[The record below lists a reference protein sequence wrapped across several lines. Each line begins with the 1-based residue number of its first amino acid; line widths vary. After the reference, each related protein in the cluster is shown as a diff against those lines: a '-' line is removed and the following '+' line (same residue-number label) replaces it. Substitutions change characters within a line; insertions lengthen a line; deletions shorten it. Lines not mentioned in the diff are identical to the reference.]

1 MLQAENK
8 LEGLATWLVGQ
19 STGVKQAPLFHW
31 RNGRM
36 VLTED
41 VKRNESIIKSVFVL
55 NPTTQLKSKCLQYLN
70 T

>member
-8 LEGLATWLVGQ
+8 LDGLATWLVDQ
-19 STGVKQAPLFHW
+19 STGVKQTPLLHW
-31 RNGRM
+31 RNGQM

-55 NPTTQLKSKCLQYLN
+55 NQIT
-70 T
+70 